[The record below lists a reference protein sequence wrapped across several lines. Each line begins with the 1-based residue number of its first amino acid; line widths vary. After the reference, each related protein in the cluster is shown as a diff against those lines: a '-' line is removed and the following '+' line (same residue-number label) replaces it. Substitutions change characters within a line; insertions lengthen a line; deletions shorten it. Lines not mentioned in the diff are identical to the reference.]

1 MENLFEWDNV
11 LDGTLLDD
19 LNANRNVVKA
29 IKDYI
34 QGKTDDELI
43 PTAYNTYKLAKLIV
57 FDIVKEAELAS
68 LDLAKAAENKGS
80 FRYSLDDF
88 INKYKNQLYLS
99 EKEDKPSV
107 DVPTL
112 REWLMV
118 LDDQDL
124 NLEISSEDPV
134 ILTVSW
140 KYDQGPRLET

>member
-1 MENLFEWDNV
+1 MGNLFEWDNV

-19 LNANRNVVKA
+19 LNANHDVVKA

-34 QGKTDDELI
+34 QGKTDDELL
-43 PTAYNTYKLAKLIV
+43 PVAYNTYLLAKMIV

-68 LDLAKAAENKGS
+68 FDLAKTAENKGLL
-80 FRYSLDDF
+80 RYSLDDF
-88 INKYKNQLYLS
+88 INKYKNQLYLA

-107 DVPTL
+107 DIPTL
-112 REWLMV
+112 REWLEV

-124 NLEISSEDPV
+124 SLEISNEDPV

-140 KYDQGPRLET
+140 KYDEGPRLET

>member
-1 MENLFEWDNV
+1 MGNLFEWDNV

-19 LNANRNVVKA
+19 LNANHDVVKA
-29 IKDYI
+29 VNDYI
-34 QGKTDDELI
+34 EGKTNDELI
-43 PTAYNTYKLAKLIV
+43 PVAYNTYKLAKLIV

-80 FRYSLDDF
+80 LRYSLDDF
-88 INKYKNQLYLS
+88 VNKYKNQLYIT
-99 EKEDKPSV
+99 EKGNKPSI

-118 LDDQDL
+118 LDDQNL
-124 NLEISSEDPV
+124 SLEISNEDPV

-140 KYDQGPRLET
+140 EYDEGPRLET

>member
-1 MENLFEWDNV
+1 MGNLFEWDNV
-11 LDGTLLDD
+11 LDGTLFDD
-19 LNANRNVVKA
+19 LDGNHDVVKA
-29 IKDYI
+29 VNDYI
-34 QGKTDDELI
+34 EGKTNDELI
-43 PTAYNTYKLAKLIV
+43 PVAYNTYKLAKLIV

-68 LDLAKAAENKGS
+68 LDIAKSAENKGS
-80 FRYSLDDF
+80 IRYSLDDF

-118 LDDQDL
+118 LDDQGL

-134 ILTVSW
+134 ILTVIW
-140 KYDQGPRLET
+140 KYDEGPRLET

>member
-1 MENLFEWDNV
+1 MGNLFEWDNV

-19 LNANRNVVKA
+19 LNANHDVVKA

-34 QGKTDDELI
+34 QGKTDDELL
-43 PTAYNTYKLAKLIV
+43 PVAYNTYLLEKMIV

-68 LDLAKAAENKGS
+68 FDLAKTAENKGLL
-80 FRYSLDDF
+80 RYSLDDF
-88 INKYKNQLYLS
+88 INKYKNQLYLA

-107 DVPTL
+107 DIPTL
-112 REWLMV
+112 REWLEV

-124 NLEISSEDPV
+124 SLEISNEDPV

-140 KYDQGPRLET
+140 KYDEGPRLET

>member
-1 MENLFEWDNV
+1 MGNLFEWDNV

-19 LNANRNVVKA
+19 LNANHDVVKA

-34 QGKTDDELI
+34 QGKTDDELL
-43 PTAYNTYKLAKLIV
+43 PVAYNTYLLAKMIV

-68 LDLAKAAENKGS
+68 FDLAKTAENKGLL
-80 FRYSLDDF
+80 RYSLDDF
-88 INKYKNQLYLS
+88 INKYKNQLYLA

-107 DVPTL
+107 DIPTL
-112 REWLMV
+112 REWLEV

-124 NLEISSEDPV
+124 SLEISNEDPV

-140 KYDQGPRLET
+140 EYDEGPKLET